1 MSGRALTWKLHWY
14 RASELEGALLLG
26 HMMRAAGD
34 AGTAHRLVC
43 HAADEARHARLWSE
57 AIHELELPPV
67 RIFRSYQSFYA
78 GHGAMPASLAE
89 TLALTHVF
97 EERVH
102 AWFSEELRDRTL
114 PEPVRRAL
122 RVMVRDEEE
131 HLEWVRHW
139 LARVAGSED
148 LLARFRAVDREVF
161 ESIAAC
167 RDRLWTIPGL
177 GEEAKKEQMNELLDN
192 LGKRFG

>member
-1 MSGRALTWKLHWY
+1 VSGRALAWKLHWY

-26 HMMRAAGD
+26 HMLRAAGD
-34 AGTAHRLVC
+34 ADTAHRLVC

-57 AIHELELPPV
+57 AIHELELPLV

-78 GHGAMPASLAE
+78 GHGAVPASLAE

-102 AWFSEELRDRTL
+102 AWFSEEMMDRAL
-114 PEPVRRAL
+114 PEPVQRTL
-122 RVMVRDEEE
+122 RVMVRDEEG
-131 HLEWVRHW
+131 HLEWVRDW

-148 LLARFRAVDREVF
+148 LLARFRAVDRTVF
-161 ESIAAC
+161 ESIVAC

-177 GEEAKKEQMNELLDN
+177 GEEAKKDELLDN